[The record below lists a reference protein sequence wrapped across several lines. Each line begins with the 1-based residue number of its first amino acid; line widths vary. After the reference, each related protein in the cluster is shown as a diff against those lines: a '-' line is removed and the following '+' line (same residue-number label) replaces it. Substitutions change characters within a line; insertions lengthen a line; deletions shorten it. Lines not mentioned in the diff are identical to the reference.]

1 MAKPYVPYEGPVV
14 THAEAL
20 AKGLNR
26 FFQGSRCRRMGHLS
40 ERYTATYNCIACAYT
55 AAEAFAKAH
64 PEKALARQK
73 RYAKAHPERLLAYRE
88 ANKETI
94 AVRGKAWKQANPEMV
109 RANVRKWF
117 AANPGAVQRWRKA
130 NPEAFRAQTQR
141 RHARMAN
148 AEGTHTAAD
157 LKAILKQQR
166 GRCAY
171 CGIDI
176 KTTYTVDHIQPLSKG
191 GSNWPRNIQLTCL
204 KCNTNK
210 SAADP
215 IVFAQR
221 LGKLL

>member
-1 MAKPYVPYEGPVV
+1 MAKPYVPYSGPIV
-14 THAEAL
+14 TYTEAK
-20 AKGLNR
+20 AKGLKR
-26 FFQGSRCRRMGHLS
+26 YFPGSRCRPMGHLS
-40 ERYTATYNCIACAYT
+40 ERITSTSNCVACLVIRSAAYDKT
-55 AAEAFAKAH
+55 H
-64 PEKALARQK
+64 PEKARERARRYSDVHPDRVLASRQAGKEK
-73 RYAKAHPERLLAYRE
+73 RAA
-88 ANKETI
+88 TS
-94 AVRGKAWKQANPEMV
+94 KAWKQANPEMV